1 MGKTCLT
8 LNDKK
13 LFLGLE
19 VENGAVAFMVLA
31 FLVLGVTE
39 IQPLSPSPE
48 QKCRDR
54 VLGKVERSSF
64 YCLSGKEGRSRL
76 TP

>member
-31 FLVLGVTE
+31 FLVLGVAK
-39 IQPLSPSPE
+39 IQPIPQS
-48 QKCRDR
+48 
-54 VLGKVERSSF
+54 
-64 YCLSGKEGRSRL
+64 
-76 TP
+76 